1 MARRASDAG
10 PWAVSCHYRRDGFRE
25 PQGVERLLIVIMIE
39 NPRHYSKFVLKENII
54 VSLGITMPPYVSHG
68 LTERL

>member
-10 PWAVSCHYRRDGFRE
+10 PWAVSCYYRRDGFRE
-25 PQGVERLLIVIMIE
+25 QGVERLLIVIMIE

-68 LTERL
+68 LTECL